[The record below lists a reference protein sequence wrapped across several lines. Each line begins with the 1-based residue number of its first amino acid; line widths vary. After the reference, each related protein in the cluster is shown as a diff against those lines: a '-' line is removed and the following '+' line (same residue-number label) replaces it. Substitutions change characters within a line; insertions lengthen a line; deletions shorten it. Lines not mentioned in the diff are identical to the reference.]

1 MRMIINE
8 FDCEK
13 LRKVLTWR
21 HFRV

>member
-1 MRMIINE
+1 MIINE

>member
-1 MRMIINE
+1 MIINE

-21 HFRV
+21 RFTV

>member
-1 MRMIINE
+1 MIINE

-21 HFRV
+21 RFGV